1 MSTDRG
7 VSPLTLSGVA
17 CVLFMVVVVLS
28 PFSQAATASFQ
39 ATVERTLVAD
49 ADRWGGCMARTN
61 VTLADLGVDCY
72 SRWVTFSCSG
82 VHTTKDVAYRMF
94 DSAQM
99 AMALDKQVWLSVT
112 DQKKHNG
119 YCFANRIDV
128 LR

>member
-1 MSTDRG
+1 MSADRRASRLTRDG
-7 VSPLTLSGVA
+7 VV
-17 CVLFMVVVVLS
+17 CMLFMVVVVLS

-39 ATVERTLVAD
+39 ATIERTLVAD
-49 ADRWGGCMARTN
+49 ADRWGGCMARVN

-99 AMALDKQVWLSVT
+99 ALALEKRVQLYVT

-128 LR
+128 LQ